1 MSRVKKKSGWS
12 KEIIRLVSSTNQ
24 TGLTVFESSEHH
36 VRFIGSPGIPKG
48 CLVANATSV
57 TQRQPVI
64 ASALTMIHFTGAA
77 RLARNMQLETGSSIR
92 TLTVMRDYIFFI
104 AAIGIVA
111 HGLVLYKIDTGLRS
125 NELTPVVASRSHQN
139 FW

>member
-24 TGLTVFESSEHH
+24 TGVTAFESREQH
-36 VRFIGSPGIPKG
+36 VRFIGSSGIPKG
-48 CLVANATSV
+48 YLVAHATSA
-57 TQRQPVI
+57 TQRQG
-64 ASALTMIHFTGAA
+64 ASRALIMAHFTGAA

-111 HGLVLYKIDTGLRS
+111 HGLVLYKIDTGLRA

>member
-1 MSRVKKKSGWS
+1 M
-12 KEIIRLVSSTNQ
+12 T
-24 TGLTVFESSEHH
+24 
-36 VRFIGSPGIPKG
+36 
-48 CLVANATSV
+48 
-57 TQRQPVI
+57 
-64 ASALTMIHFTGAA
+64 HFTGAA

-104 AAIGIVA
+104 AAIGIVLA
-111 HGLVLYKIDTGLRS
+111 HGLVLYKIDMGLRS